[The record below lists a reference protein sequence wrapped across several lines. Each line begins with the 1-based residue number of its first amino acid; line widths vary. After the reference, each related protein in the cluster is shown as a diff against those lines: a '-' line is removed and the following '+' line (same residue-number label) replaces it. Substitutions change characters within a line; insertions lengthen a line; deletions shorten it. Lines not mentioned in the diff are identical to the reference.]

1 VKSFSI
7 LLSILL
13 SIPVVG
19 VGVVTF
25 DSKQRKCEKIIQEAV
40 DAIKSDQYLAA
51 EDLILKAIETDSTNI
66 RAYLI
71 LSDVSDELKNSQQKQ
86 KALEKIV
93 SLDSVNY
100 PLAYKLLAT
109 NSLEKGN
116 YSDALHYL
124 THYRQFHVSKDSL
137 WIEAKIKSC
146 FFSINSILESQKVPI
161 THLDSTI
168 NTPNQEYWPFVLAN
182 DSFLYF
188 TRLIENERKMPLER
202 IFVSEK
208 EDSCWAESTP
218 VNFSND
224 DEENIGTICFSAD
237 GNLLFFTSCGR
248 YDSRG
253 SCDIYY
259 SRKIDGLW
267 TRPVNAG
274 DVNSGN
280 WDAQPSVSSDNRYLY
295 FASNRPGGKGGMDI
309 WRSEMSEGRL
319 GVLTFKTPVNL
330 GLAIN
335 SPEDDFSPFIHA
347 DGTTL
352 YFSSKGRIGMGGS
365 DIFLSR
371 LKDSVWSEAINP
383 GAPINTCFNEDGL
396 TISPTS
402 AVAVFSSNRDGS
414 VCGSKDLYQINLPER
429 YRPEKVGYLCG
440 SVYDSETRLK
450 IDATIKLTQLETN
463 NSQSIHSGTD
473 GYMVTMK
480 AESMYAFEVESKGYL
495 FYSRNFDLGR
505 NKSFNQAERL
515 DIFLDPIKP
524 GKTIVLSNVFFDF
537 DSDSLTKESFPE
549 LNHLSGFLM
558 KNPKLV
564 VEISGHTDNVG
575 SAVYNQK
582 LSEDRAR
589 AIADFLKRTIR
600 PDRLVYRGYG
610 STKPVATNETEEGRA
625 LNRRSEIT
633 VLSN

>member
-1 VKSFSI
+1 MSNRFHCYVKSFSI

-248 YDSRG
+248 YD
-253 SCDIYY
+253 
-259 SRKIDGLW
+259 
-267 TRPVNAG
+267 T
-274 DVNSGN
+274 
-280 WDAQPSVSSDNRYLY
+280 
-295 FASNRPGGKGGMDI
+295 
-309 WRSEMSEGRL
+309 
-319 GVLTFKTPVNL
+319 GVVV
-330 GLAIN
+330 
-335 SPEDDFSPFIHA
+335 
-347 DGTTL
+347 
-352 YFSSKGRIGMGGS
+352 
-365 DIFLSR
+365 IF
-371 LKDSVWSEAINP
+371 
-383 GAPINTCFNEDGL
+383 
-396 TISPTS
+396 TI
-402 AVAVFSSNRDGS
+402 
-414 VCGSKDLYQINLPER
+414 PER
-429 YRPEKVGYLCG
+429 LMDFGPGQSMPGMLIQVIGTHNHRSLPTTDTSILPPIVPEG
-440 SVYDSETRLK
+440 
-450 IDATIKLTQLETN
+450 
-463 NSQSIHSGTD
+463 
-473 GYMVTMK
+473 K
-480 AESMYAFEVESKGYL
+480 AEW
-495 FYSRNFDLGR
+495 
-505 NKSFNQAERL
+505 
-515 DIFLDPIKP
+515 
-524 GKTIVLSNVFFDF
+524 
-537 DSDSLTKESFPE
+537 
-549 LNHLSGFLM
+549 
-558 KNPKLV
+558 
-564 VEISGHTDNVG
+564 ISG
-575 SAVYNQK
+575 AV
-582 LSEDRAR
+582 RCR
-589 AIADFLKRTIR
+589 
-600 PDRLVYRGYG
+600 RGAWE
-610 STKPVATNETEEGRA
+610 S
-625 LNRRSEIT
+625 
-633 VLSN
+633 